1 MDDYSSLK
9 EPVNTKVHDVAIAC
23 PMCGES
29 SVPKYIYGIKR
40 ELVEQPNRMIV
51 LAICK
56 RSKCKMPY
64 LLNFELVKQDGYNP
78 NASVEWY
85 GKPLSY
91 DYHQFVYEPEEL
103 APYSEQNEKRPY
115 YTNFIKIYSQ
125 AYSAEASD
133 LDEISGMGYRKSLE
147 FLLKD
152 YTIHLNPDK
161 EEQIK
166 KQALSDVIVT
176 YLSNNSFLVKTA
188 RAASWLGN
196 DQTHYVKKW
205 VSKDVSDL
213 KKLIL
218 ATLHWIEQTEISKE
232 YISDMGLD

>member
-9 EPVNTKVHDVAIAC
+9 EPINTKVHDVVIEC
-23 PMCGES
+23 PMCGEG
-29 SVPKYIYGIKR
+29 SVPQYMYGIKR
-40 ELVEQPNRMIV
+40 ELDKKTNRMV
-51 LAICK
+51 VMAVCK
-56 RSKCKMPY
+56 RSYCGMPY
-64 LLNFELVKQDGYNP
+64 LLDFELVKKDGIDP
-78 NASVEWY
+78 RASIEWY
-85 GKPLSY
+85 GEPELY
-91 DYHQFVYEPEEL
+91 DYRQFEDDPEEL
-103 APYSEQNEKRPY
+103 ESYRGKEEARPY
-115 YTNFIKIYSQ
+115 YTNFLKIYAQ
-125 AYSAEASD
+125 AYSSEANE

-152 YTIHLNPDK
+152 YAIYLTPVK
-161 EEQIK
+161 GEQIK

-176 YLSNNSFLVKTA
+176 YFSHNSFLLKTA
-188 RAASWLGN
+188 KAASWLGN

-218 ATLHWIEQTEISKE
+218 ATLHWIEQAEISKE